1 MTQATAVCTYDVIPG
16 ATTNNAMQRDILKST
31 IGNSK
36 RILKNVHINPVRLE
50 KEKRKMKN
58 RAEIKNI
65 KWQK

>member
-1 MTQATAVCTYDVIPG
+1 MTQATAVCTYGVIPG

>member
-1 MTQATAVCTYDVIPG
+1 
-16 ATTNNAMQRDILKST
+16 MQRDILRST
-31 IGNSK
+31 IGDSK